1 MTSVVTVR
9 LDDDTKRKIK
19 RYGIPVSKVARAAI
33 QQEIERK
40 QNEEALRTLRKMK
53 EILKKV
59 DIKRT
64 VEHIRADRESR

>member
-40 QNEEALRTLRKMK
+40 QNEEALKALRRMK
-53 EILKKV
+53 EILRKV

-64 VEHIRADRESR
+64 VEQIRADRESR